1 MSPLSLIIVAF
12 LLALVA
18 MSFAFAGGA
27 VIVTLPLALIGIAIV
42 GALDFR
48 RRVKQGG
55 NLKEHRDRAKSQRVD
70 FDDRD
75 QETLVS
81 E

>member
-1 MSPLSLIIVAF
+1 MSPLSLIVIAFMVA
-12 LLALVA
+12 LAA

-27 VIVTLPLALIGIAIV
+27 VFVTLPLALIVI
-42 GALDFR
+42 GAVAAVDIR
-48 RRVKQGG
+48 RRAKQAQSP
-55 NLKEHRDRAKSQRVD
+55 KEFREKARAEKTE
-70 FDDRD
+70 FTEKD